1 MERLPLMGKMNSNCS
16 LTKPKEFAPAQDEIP
31 LYCTQLS
38 CKDPQVG
45 LWKCLTN
52 GDLTTFSSILAEV
65 AEVCGNNNNN
75 GYSTPSILPSSHWI
89 NSKIY
94 ENDRNILQLALEL
107 EPPEKG
113 IPFVKKLLDAGAN
126 ADFFNV
132 ETDLALIHVAV
143 QSNNLK
149 KVEALLELEWNK
161 GDISVTTQPEGQNA
175 LHLAVNNPGILRRL
189 LKEPK
194 ARINAKDNC
203 GSRTPLQ
210 LALLAKNRESTILLI
225 ENGANLEEKVVGDGR
240 KISILDKSEISA
252 GTVRGGVT
260 LLQRAAI
267 EGLNEFVC
275 VLINNGADANMY
287 SKENL
292 YTPTILAA
300 SRGHYQVL
308 ESLLYKGKA
317 IIATWTP
324 DSQETLLHVILRKS
338 LRTGHA
344 SDQSIYEKCL
354 NVLLESEDFCTQLKP
369 VINKKDDLG
378 NTCLHFAAKSW
389 PQKVTLKLLELGA
402 NIDNYCTQTKKDPD
416 DYSDSFE
423 VTFRYDFLAP
433 PVTEEQLQNWDREKQ
448 TQLELEALP
457 ETDSLWYIARSKTH
471 RHLIKHPVLTSF
483 MWLKWQKIRRL
494 FNRNLRFYLLFVVLL
509 TWYIFARFGGKSLNI
524 RGDGEDFCSEL
535 RFDES
540 YFGFFY
546 ILFALHVLVQ
556 IGFVITD
563 WYKDYYNDG
572 FTSCILGSWL
582 EIFMFLV
589 FAIVLYGSL
598 GLLKWMLSSFKR
610 YLLSVENWME
620 IFLIGILSVILFGN
634 SVVPCKWNRHLAAIA
649 LLISWAE
656 LITMVGRHPKL
667 ARYNI
672 YVTMFYKV
680 LEKIMGI
687 MWIKETTNFFDSPWL
702 TLAKTFTMFVG
713 EIEFSDIPV
722 DRSTDESE
730 YIALPVIAYLFLLAF
745 VFFIVVVLMNLLN
758 GLAITDTGII
768 QARAEIVSN
777 VTRVESVSYA
787 ESVLLGDPFDFLS
800 SSSANGDG
808 PFSWL
813 NRHLPSCALL
823 NALYTKSPTVRSA
836 FQKITGAT
844 GILLFF
850 TLLTDKSARF
860 PHVAKGLLGGRV
872 NAEVRDILAKSK
884 DITRKKKLKK
894 KEDREDI
901 TIEKSFTVCR
911 ISSLIL

>member
-1 MERLPLMGKMNSNCS
+1 
-16 LTKPKEFAPAQDEIP
+16 
-31 LYCTQLS
+31 
-38 CKDPQVG
+38 
-45 LWKCLTN
+45 
-52 GDLTTFSSILAEV
+52 
-65 AEVCGNNNNN
+65 
-75 GYSTPSILPSSHWI
+75 
-89 NSKIY
+89 
-94 ENDRNILQLALEL
+94 
-107 EPPEKG
+107 
-113 IPFVKKLLDAGAN
+113 
-126 ADFFNV
+126 
-132 ETDLALIHVAV
+132 
-143 QSNNLK
+143 
-149 KVEALLELEWNK
+149 
-161 GDISVTTQPEGQNA
+161 
-175 LHLAVNNPGILRRL
+175 
-189 LKEPK
+189 
-194 ARINAKDNC
+194 
-203 GSRTPLQ
+203 
-210 LALLAKNRESTILLI
+210 
-225 ENGANLEEKVVGDGR
+225 
-240 KISILDKSEISA
+240 
-252 GTVRGGVT
+252 
-260 LLQRAAI
+260 
-267 EGLNEFVC
+267 
-275 VLINNGADANMY
+275 MY

-402 NIDNYCTQTKKDPD
+402 NIGIRNHFGEVPLSRIQTKTLEEFLDNYCTQTKKDPD

-598 GLLKWMLSSFKR
+598 GLLKWVLVLLLGVMVLREGFQMLSSFKR

-620 IFLIGILSVILFGN
+620 MFLIGILSVILFGN

-680 LEKIMGI
+680 LESFFYFLIWFSFFIIAFAFGFYIMLHRDNGDNVN
-687 MWIKETTNFFDSPWL
+687 KGDYEFFDSPWL

-884 DITRKKKLKK
+884 DITRKKLKK

-901 TIEKSFTVCR
+901 TIEKLYSLQNFIINSLNR
-911 ISSLIL
+911 QEEQILAISKKINL